1 MDFVGTV
8 KWKAGT
14 TGTSVMSV
22 GIYCRYQS
30 CRRQYSDFS
39 CEEWKRKKRKKAS
52 KRMRKA
58 EVEFDEDCGRKG
70 DGGEEDWCQVQ
81 SEQYAKLSV
90 GGEM

>member
-1 MDFVGTV
+1 MEFVGTV
-8 KWKAGT
+8 EWKAGT

-30 CRRQYSDFS
+30 CRRQYSVFS

-70 DGGEEDWCQVQ
+70 DGVKKIGVKYRVN
-81 SEQYAKLSV
+81 SMPS
-90 GGEM
+90 